1 LERKYF
7 PSSIFGY
14 FAAGLVRRVQL
25 TSDWLEGQPRPD
37 SMLIGREGYDPIF
50 DQQTSMKGAPPNSHF
65 GKDFPFMLYKC
76 SLTNFGKGVASGVEL
91 KVKVRFGDQASLMSG
106 LGRFSEPQY
115 LSIKVPILPPLASYV
130 FLVGSRNALTASV
143 QPAQEITYHVMP
155 GPEEITEPLSHK
167 AFNSLLLLC
176 QLACI

>member
-1 LERKYF
+1 
-7 PSSIFGY
+7 
-14 FAAGLVRRVQL
+14 
-25 TSDWLEGQPRPD
+25 
-37 SMLIGREGYDPIF
+37 MLIGREGYDPIF

-143 QPAQEITYHVMP
+143 QPAQEMTVQN
-155 GPEEITEPLSHK
+155 GWLSLFFQASRLRK
-167 AFNSLLLLC
+167 VPRSPSPISGSRNEFVC
-176 QLACI
+176 